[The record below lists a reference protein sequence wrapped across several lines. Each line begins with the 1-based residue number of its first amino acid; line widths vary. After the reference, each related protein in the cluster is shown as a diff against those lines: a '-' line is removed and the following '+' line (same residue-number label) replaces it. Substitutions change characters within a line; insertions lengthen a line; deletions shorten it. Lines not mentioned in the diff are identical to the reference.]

1 LDFQRNCLAPILGQN
16 FIVTH
21 NWNFLTEL
29 GFGFFTDR
37 QFVLWSGK
45 MEVVFGSVS
54 ILGTSRRLKML
65 TISRLMALS
74 NVVSIIQ
81 EQKTDSLVEF
91 VGRMPFIP
99 KAFVLLLLAY
109 GQWLIIAKLLTLSL
123 ISQKT

>member
-1 LDFQRNCLAPILGQN
+1 
-16 FIVTH
+16 
-21 NWNFLTEL
+21 
-29 GFGFFTDR
+29 
-37 QFVLWSGK
+37 

-54 ILGTSRRLKML
+54 ILRTSRRLKML

-91 VGRMPFIP
+91 VGPMPFIE

-109 GQWLIIAKLLTLSL
+109 GQWLIITKLLTFSL

>member
-1 LDFQRNCLAPILGQN
+1 
-16 FIVTH
+16 
-21 NWNFLTEL
+21 
-29 GFGFFTDR
+29 
-37 QFVLWSGK
+37 

-81 EQKTDSLVEF
+81 EQKTGSLVEF
-91 VGRMPFIP
+91 VGRMHFIT
-99 KAFVLLLLAY
+99 KVFVLLLLAY
-109 GQWLIIAKLLTLSL
+109 GQWLIITKLLTFSL

>member
-1 LDFQRNCLAPILGQN
+1 
-16 FIVTH
+16 
-21 NWNFLTEL
+21 
-29 GFGFFTDR
+29 
-37 QFVLWSGK
+37 

-81 EQKTDSLVEF
+81 EQKTVSLVEF
-91 VGRMPFIP
+91 VGRMPFIA

-109 GQWLIIAKLLTLSL
+109 GQWLIITKLLTFSL
-123 ISQKT
+123 ISQKTRTISVSRDV